1 MIQYDIDRSDLQ
13 RVSESL
19 RGAEKKV
26 PRVIKNAINHTAKK
40 AKKEL
45 AAGAQASYTVKSGG
59 FNSRMKIKNATMRNL
74 SATIGVKGKTLTI
87 GRFHTTAPR
96 SGGKADIKKGGLKAL
111 KLPLGDKRESKA
123 FKRKGL
129 IMQRTTE
136 ERYPVKVLRSVSV
149 PKMLEKVYTGESG
162 IRGALDP
169 LIEKTLRDEIESE
182 IRKVI

>member
-1 MIQYDIDRSDLQ
+1 MIRYGIDRSDLQ
-13 RVSESL
+13 KLQASL
-19 RGAEKKV
+19 RGAEKKI
-26 PRVIKNAINHTAKK
+26 PRVIKNAINRTAKK
-40 AKKEL
+40 ARKEL

-59 FNSRMKIKNATMRNL
+59 FNSRMKVKNATMRNL
-74 SATIGVKGKTLTI
+74 SATIAVKGKTLTI

-96 SGGKADIKKGGLKAL
+96 SGAKADIKKGGLKAL
-111 KLPLGDKRESKA
+111 KLPLGDKKDSSA

-129 IMQRTTE
+129 IMQRMTG

-162 IRGALDP
+162 IKGALDP
-169 LIEKTLRDEIESE
+169 VIEKTLHDEIESE